1 MSRDVRLD
9 ALKLKINGDASG
21 LMVALKSAH
30 NQMLSF
36 EHSAGAVN
44 AAMRRMALAFAAGV
58 GGSIKLALDFDRALV
73 RSNMTLNASQE
84 VMAGVHD
91 DMLELTTKTTHSS
104 TQLAQSLEY
113 LGQAG
118 LSLEQIMDN
127 GRYTVV
133 KFVSAFA
140 RAGNFELK
148 TATDLLTD
156 AATSMKGVVGLSAS
170 GDIIEDMYIIGDA
183 LSKMGSATNTSV
195 SQLAHALTNKAGPA
209 ARMFN
214 ISLEDT
220 ITLLGV
226 YAKQGK
232 KGAAAGSLL
241 EQTMRYLTASY
252 AKNQAAYEKVNINPW
267 DADTNQFK
275 MLDFI
280 KSINREMDKFGTVA
294 GKYRFLTEDLGMSA
308 KTMMGVFPLID
319 MAGEFEDLIEKA
331 EKAADVQERL
341 NKFVN
346 SASGI
351 WQIFLNHMQKVGIEI
366 GEVFLP
372 AFKAVMVAAVEL
384 SKAISLLLEN
394 PFFRWLLKL
403 TTAAL
408 GLTMAVHGLSIAW
421 QAMTIMASW
430 WGVVGKKLFVDTGVN
445 AGATNIL
452 TASLKRLS
460 AALKEVAF
468 SQDTNSISM
477 RISATVS
484 QAYGASVA
492 WLSWTL
498 KRAHIELQHHSNNLK
513 NSTTLTKAAETATRW
528 YASATSSLGK
538 AWRSS
543 KDGLTSFTEGFRVN
557 KAVTWATD
565 AATKAYAWTVGHLSK
580 FLKTVK
586 TDFMTLTEG
595 TRLNSIAT
603 NINRS
608 VTKAYTRT
616 VAYLRKA
623 LKKAREG
630 LATLTQEFRSNA
642 VVTRISES
650 ASKAYAWTTEHLSKA
665 SNRLKTYLSSLTL
678 QQSANNAI
686 TRISESASKAYA
698 WTSEHLSKVL
708 KTVKT
713 NVKFVTQA
721 LRNSSVVTWVTD
733 EATKAYAWTSEHLS
747 KVLKTLKKDVM
758 FLTQGLRA
766 NSVVTWVTD
775 AATKAYAWTSEHL
788 SKVLK
793 MVKSEL
799 GLLTQGTRTNAAVTW
814 VTESVTKAYAW
825 TTGFLSD
832 MFTKATAKIQTWT
845 GSTAVNAKVTKMT
858 GWVTGFWTKMTKKH
872 TASTVV
878 ATTAVEVFTWASFK
892 SAVANKTA
900 GAATFLWAKAID
912 VLKWSIAKLIL
923 PLLAVYAL
931 VELMS
936 WAFGSLNMEDFDMEL
951 EDAERMEEMMDSMQE
966 AFDDRTFQINVDP
979 VMSSRRLEDSYIQ
992 SIMSMANPVKANENN
1007 ARQMRQFYKNEVA
1020 AVQKEV
1026 SKLKGKK
1033 YTGLDGVERD
1043 HALGAPMNKDKVDNL
1058 ELRLKNAQK
1067 GLEESGGTEKELAA
1081 TREAIKELTKAIMEE
1096 KQGWNEQYG
1105 KDKPRRKITIP
1116 LITGGSISF

>member
-445 AGATNIL
+445 AGATNVL
-452 TASLKRLS
+452 TGSLKRLS
-460 AALKEVAF
+460 ATLKEAAF
-468 SQDTNSISM
+468 SQSTNSASM
-477 RISATVS
+477 RTSATVS
-484 QAYGASVA
+484 QAYGASVS

-595 TRLNSIAT
+595 TRLNSMAT
-603 NINRS
+603 NANRS

-616 VAYLRKA
+616 VVYLRKT
-623 LKKAREG
+623 LKTARTNLES
-630 LATLTQEFRSNA
+630 LTHEFRSNE
-642 VVTRISES
+642 VVTRISQS

-665 SNRLKTYLSSLTL
+665 SSWLKTNLSSLTL
-678 QQSANNAI
+678 QQSANNAV

-713 NVKFVTQA
+713 NVTSLAQG

-733 EATKAYAWTSEHLS
+733 E
-747 KVLKTLKKDVM
+747 
-758 FLTQGLRA
+758 
-766 NSVVTWVTD
+766 
-775 AATKAYAWTSEHL
+775 ATKAYAWTSEHL